1 MYQFKNTTIDN
12 FNNNYNCGKELLADC
27 IVNTLQAQPVLFT
40 VFMRKIYLL
49 IKEVIEL
56 HVSMSSRSHNQTD
69 ELESMFLMFLGKKKK
84 RKEKHSGVT
93 SWKRIV
99 KKTKAHKIH

>member
-1 MYQFKNTTIDN
+1 MCQFKNTTIDN
-12 FNNNYNCGKELLADC
+12 FNNYYNCGKELLAKC
-27 IVNTLQAQPVLFT
+27 ILNTLQAQPVLFT

-49 IKEVIEL
+49 IKKVIEL
-56 HVSMSSRSHNQTD
+56 HVSMSSCSHNQTD

-84 RKEKHSGVT
+84 RKYYGVT